1 LFQYQNYFYFLTKL
15 RGERDMASETQALL
29 ADGKLAGSWTLD
41 GARSSVG
48 LRTKSV
54 WGMVKVKGVF
64 SQVSGA
70 AVISAAGEAAGTIT
84 VATASIDTGVKKRDD
99 HLRSADFFD
108 AARYPD
114 ITFSA
119 ASVTLTDEGAVVSG
133 TLTVR
138 DQTRP
143 VTVSGTVSAH
153 GADEISLD
161 AELPVNRG
169 EYGMSFNQLGMMSLD
184 NIIAIH
190 AVFARA

>member
-1 LFQYQNYFYFLTKL
+1 
-15 RGERDMASETQALL
+15 MASQAQALL

-41 GARSSVG
+41 GAKSSVR

-54 WGMVKVKGVF
+54 WGLVKVNGVF
-64 SQVSGA
+64 GQVAGE
-70 AVISAAGEAAGTIT
+70 AVISADGQATGTIT
-84 VATASIDTGVKKRDD
+84 VAAASIDTGLKKRDD

-108 AARYPD
+108 AAKYPD

-119 ASVTLTDEGAVVSG
+119 TSVALSDDGATVAG

-143 VTVSGTVSAH
+143 VTVSGAVSAD
-153 GADEISLD
+153 GQDEISLD
-161 AELPVNRG
+161 AEVPVNRG
-169 EYGMSFNQLGMMSLD
+169 HHGMSFNQLGMMSLD
-184 NIIAIH
+184 NIIVIH

>member
-1 LFQYQNYFYFLTKL
+1 
-15 RGERDMASETQALL
+15 MASETAALL

-41 GARSSVG
+41 GAKSSVG

-54 WGMVKVKGVF
+54 WGLVKVKGAF
-64 SQVSGA
+64 GQVAGE
-70 AVISAAGEAAGTIT
+70 AVISADGQAAGTIR
-84 VATASIDTGVKKRDD
+84 VAAASIDTGVKKRDD

-108 AARYPD
+108 AAKYPD

-119 ASVTLTDEGAVVSG
+119 TSVALSGESATVSG

-143 VTVSGTVSAH
+143 VTVAGTVSAH
-153 GADEISLD
+153 GQDELSLD

-169 EYGMSFNQLGMMSLD
+169 DYGMSFNQLGMMSLD
-184 NIIAIH
+184 NVIVIH
-190 AVFARA
+190 AVFTKA

>member
-1 LFQYQNYFYFLTKL
+1 
-15 RGERDMASETQALL
+15 MASETEALL
-29 ADGKLAGSWTLD
+29 ADGKLAGAWTLD

-48 LRTKSV
+48 LRSKSV
-54 WGMVKVKGVF
+54 WGLVKVKGVF
-64 SQVSGA
+64 GQVTGA
-70 AVISAAGEAAGTIT
+70 AVISAAGEATGTIT
-84 VATASIDTGVKKRDD
+84 VAAASIDTGVKKRDD

-108 AARYPD
+108 AAKYPD

-119 ASVTLTDEGAVVSG
+119 SSVTLSGGSGTVSG

-143 VTVSGTVSAH
+143 VTVSGTFAAH
-153 GADEISLD
+153 GTDEIALD

-169 EYGMSFNQLGMMSLD
+169 QYGMSFNQLGMMSLD
-184 NIIAIH
+184 NIITIH

>member
-1 LFQYQNYFYFLTKL
+1 
-15 RGERDMASETQALL
+15 MASETEALL
-29 ADGKLAGSWTLD
+29 ADGKLAGAWTLD

-48 LRTKSV
+48 LRSKSV
-54 WGMVKVKGVF
+54 WGLVKVKGVF
-64 SQVSGA
+64 GQVTGA
-70 AVISAAGEAAGTIT
+70 AVISAAGEATGTIT
-84 VATASIDTGVKKRDD
+84 VAAASIDTGVKKRDD

-108 AARYPD
+108 AAKYPD

-119 ASVTLTDEGAVVSG
+119 SSVTLSGESGTVSG

-143 VTVSGTVSAH
+143 VTVSGTVAAH
-153 GADEISLD
+153 GTDEIALD

-169 EYGMSFNQLGMMSLD
+169 QYGMSFNQLGMMSLD
-184 NIIAIH
+184 NIITIH